1 MKKGISIFLCLLLL
15 LVMLVGCGE
24 NTRTM
29 GDITFT
35 YNSGWHSE
43 YFPIESEAYPNEYF
57 KCSPKSNRDIT
68 VYAYHLS
75 DSLDDGEKEDLR
87 KEKVE
92 DYIIGMVDSSY
103 NTLDD
108 GEKKAWRKEKV
119 EEHLHGIAD
128 SAYDTLILYEASE
141 EEDRGLVQGLSIKR
155 GSVTV
160 RNDVVGRYIDVAS
173 FIYKDAIYLVTFE
186 MYGDDMV
193 EYFDERENYLK
204 LLKSIE
210 LK

>member
-43 YFPIESEAYPNEYF
+43 YFPIESEAYPNEHF
-57 KCSPKSNRDIT
+57 RCSPKSNRDIT

-75 DSLDDGEKEDLR
+75 DSLDDDEKEDLR
-87 KEKVE
+87 KEKVKE
-92 DYIIGMVDSSY
+92 YLLEVD
-103 NTLDD
+103 
-108 GEKKAWRKEKV
+108 
-119 EEHLHGIAD
+119 
-128 SAYDTLILYEASE
+128 DTYEALVHYEAQEKE
-141 EEDRGLVQGLSIKR
+141 ERGLVQGLSIKI
-155 GSVTV
+155 GSVTA
-160 RNDVVGRYIDVAS
+160 RNDVVDRYIDVAS
-173 FIYKDAIYLVTFE
+173 FIYKNTIYLVTFE
-186 MYGDDMV
+186 MYGGDMV

-210 LK
+210 LR

>member
-15 LVMLVGCGE
+15 LIMLVGCGE

-75 DSLDDGEKEDLR
+75 DSLDDGEK
-87 KEKVE
+87 
-92 DYIIGMVDSSY
+92 
-103 NTLDD
+103 
-108 GEKKAWRKEKV
+108 KAWRKEKV
-119 EEHLHGIAD
+119 EEYLHGIAD

-155 GSVTV
+155 GSVTA
-160 RNDVVGRYIDVAS
+160 RNDVVDRYIDVAS

-186 MYGDDMV
+186 MYGGDMV

-210 LK
+210 LR